1 MQLIFILFHVKH
13 MGVLPYY
20 TPPLS
25 APIGVGGFLV
35 LYMREQF
42 FKKFQKKILHFLNK
56 DFFFFISLKKKNSRK
71 NFQFFNYDPFFNTDS
86 N

>member
-13 MGVLPYY
+13 MGVLPFY

-42 FKKFQKKILHFLNK
+42 FKKFQEKILEILNWV
-56 DFFFFISLKKKNSRK
+56 FFIFITNGNKK
-71 NFQFFNYDPFFNTDS
+71 FQEKFSIF
-86 N
+86 

>member
-25 APIGVGGFLV
+25 APIGVGGILV

-42 FKKFQKKILHFLNK
+42 FKKFQKKILEILNWGGS
-56 DFFFFISLKKKNSRK
+56 FFNAVRKKKIPEK
-71 NFQFFNYDPFFNTDS
+71 NLGNFK
-86 N
+86 

>member
-1 MQLIFILFHVKH
+1 

-25 APIGVGGFLV
+25 APIGVGGLLV

-42 FKKFQKKILHFLNK
+42 FKKFQKKNFNFLNK
-56 DFFFFISLKKKNSRK
+56 GFFFFITLKKKNFRK
-71 NFQFFNYDPFFNTDS
+71 KIEKFQL
-86 N
+86 